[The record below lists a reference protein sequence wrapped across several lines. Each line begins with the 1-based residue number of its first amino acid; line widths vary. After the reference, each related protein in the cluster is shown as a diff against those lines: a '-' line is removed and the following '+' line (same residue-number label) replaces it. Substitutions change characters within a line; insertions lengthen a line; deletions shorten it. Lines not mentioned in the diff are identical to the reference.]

1 MSHIE
6 NHILLETD
14 LRLLY
19 EFNQEAHAETSDKEG
34 TEKEAPVNLVGLVSV
49 KRKQQEAEDEIGEG
63 LIELGRMLWHG
74 LTPEFEDEAPG
85 QGGLIAVNLGV
96 EEISE
101 SDHASGECDCDA

>member
-34 TEKEAPVNLVGLVSV
+34 TEEEAPVNLVGLVSV
-49 KRKQQEAEDEIGEG
+49 KRKQQEA
-63 LIELGRMLWHG
+63 
-74 LTPEFEDEAPG
+74 
-85 QGGLIAVNLGV
+85 
-96 EEISE
+96 
-101 SDHASGECDCDA
+101 